1 MSKRSNWALPYFIFL
16 VLFVVLPLVLIVVY
30 ALQDGNGGFTLSN
43 VSRFFTDS
51 DALSTFAVS
60 IEVAVEN
67 TLICLLLGYPAA
79 YILADRNLN
88 KSAVTVI
95 LFILP
100 MWINALMRT
109 LATAELFNVFG
120 FTLGKGTLLFGMV
133 YDYLPFMI
141 YPIYNVL
148 LKMDKSYSEA
158 AADLGATPIQV
169 FGKVTLPLSMPGIS
183 SGILMVFMPTVS
195 TFAISE
201 FLTNNK
207 IKLFGTIIQENIN
220 SSMWN
225 YGAAL
230 SLIMLV
236 IIGLTTILLGG
247 DEREV
252 QDTGTGLYLAA
263 SGAPLRTDRVHRDIL
278 LHRGQDTRELDGIL
292 LRTLQEHILRRSQRR
307 SRPHGRHQE
316 HPYHC
321 VHRRCCLNL
330 ARNCLGHRNIQP
342 QGKEEE
348 DNPVPEQHSDDQP

>member
-1 MSKRSNWALPYFIFL
+1 MGKRSNWAIPYLIFL
-16 VLFVVLPLVLIVVY
+16 ILFVALPLLLIVVY
-30 ALQDGNGGFTLSN
+30 ALQDGNGGFTFN
-43 VSRFFTDS
+43 NITRFFTDS

-60 IEVAVEN
+60 IEVAIEN

-79 YILADRNLN
+79 YILANKNLN
-88 KSAVTVI
+88 KSAVTAI

-109 LATAELFNVFG
+109 LATAELFNVMG
-120 FTLGKGTLLFGMV
+120 FTLGKGTLLMGMA

-148 LKMDKSYSEA
+148 LKMDHSYEEA
-158 AADLGATPIQV
+158 AADLGATPVQV
-169 FGKVTLPLSMPGIS
+169 FRKVTLPLSMPGIS

-236 IIGLTTILLGG
+236 IIGLTTLVLGG
-247 DEREV
+247 EDSEV
-252 QDTGTGLYLAA
+252 EGGT
-263 SGAPLRTDRVHRDIL
+263 V
-278 LHRGQDTRELDGIL
+278 
-292 LRTLQEHILRRSQRR
+292 
-307 SRPHGRHQE
+307 
-316 HPYHC
+316 
-321 VHRRCCLNL
+321 
-330 ARNCLGHRNIQP
+330 
-342 QGKEEE
+342 
-348 DNPVPEQHSDDQP
+348 